1 MKKMLS
7 CAAVILVISFASI
20 IALDV
25 FRADSPEGKGVIIT
39 SFQSAILKEKRE
51 LIIRLPRLYDS
62 TKRYPV
68 FYVLDGSSLDRPIAE
83 KLEVLSSVGYAPEG
97 IVVGIP
103 NMTAESRQKN
113 LVPPFMHTDPE
124 DMSSAMGEGDRFLE
138 FIEDEVIPF
147 VNRQY
152 ATTSR
157 IFCGNSRGGL
167 LVMYSLIRKPDLFD
181 ARICF
186 STPFWREDDILIDR
200 VESFLSRHRDGSVS
214 SFIFLSAGNNETENI
229 KGGLER
235 ITAVLNKN
243 FISGITVRSFFTPN
257 AIHADNAVLSSAQ
270 AIDAWGKYR
279 VAK

>member
-1 MKKMLS
+1 MKKILF
-7 CAAVILVISFASI
+7 CTAVILVISFVSI

-25 FRADSPEGKGVIIT
+25 FRGDSPEGRGVIIT
-39 SFQSAILKEKRE
+39 GFQSAILKEERE

-62 TKRYPV
+62 AKRYPV
-68 FYVLDGSSLDRPIAE
+68 FYVLDGSSLDRPIAD
-83 KLEVLSSVGYAPEG
+83 KLEVLSSLGYAPEG

-113 LVPPFMHTDPE
+113 LVPPFMHTDQE
-124 DMSSAMGEGDRFLE
+124 DMNSAMGEGDRFLE

-152 ATTSR
+152 ATTTR

-167 LVMYSLIRKPDLFD
+167 LVMYSLIHKPGLFD

-200 VESFLSRHRDGSVS
+200 VESFLSSAGSVN
-214 SFIFLSAGNNETENI
+214 SFIFLSAGNNETVNI

-235 ITAVLNKN
+235 MTAVLNKN
-243 FISGITVRSFFTPN
+243 GISGITVRSYLTPG
-257 AIHADNAVLSSAQ
+257 AVHADNAVLSSAQ
-270 AIDAWGKYR
+270 AIDAWEKYR
-279 VAK
+279 AAK